1 MDVDMFIII
10 FFIKLKHQDS
20 RRETTNVVT
29 EKLPLGPSLMFGLEG
44 KNPSVLARC
53 ELVRW

>member
-20 RRETTNVVT
+20 RLETTNVVT
-29 EKLPLGPSLMFGLEG
+29 EKLPLGPSMLFGLEG